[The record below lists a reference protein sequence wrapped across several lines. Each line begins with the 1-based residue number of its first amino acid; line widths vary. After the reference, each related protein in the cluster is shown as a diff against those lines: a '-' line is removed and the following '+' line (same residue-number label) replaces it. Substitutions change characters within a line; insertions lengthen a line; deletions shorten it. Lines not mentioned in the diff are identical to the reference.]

1 MLFFDR
7 KATEVSTC
15 VSNLKTTLMQRYKIG
30 TVGYKSWMTASLL
43 IILLGFIGC
52 QKELSETGG
61 PIFPPTSNYDLTS
74 RISTTISGFVTDE
87 TNAPMMN
94 ATVQVGGAT
103 TTTDDYGYFEVK
115 NVSVVKNAAVVRV
128 EKTGYFPGIKT
139 LIVATNKA
147 GFVRVKMIRKQSA
160 GTLNGASGGTVSLLN
175 GLRITLPAN
184 GIVNAATNAP
194 YTGAITVNAF
204 WIDPSASD
212 LGLTMP
218 GDLRGVR
225 SSGTVQTLTTY
236 GMVAVE
242 LNGSAG
248 EKLQIASGFTARL
261 VVPLPTALQ
270 STAPA
275 TIPLWHFNETTGLW
289 EEEGTATKNGNQYE
303 GDVSHFSFWNCD
315 VPANFVQFNCTV
327 VDGANAP
334 VRQAMVK
341 ISRASNPYDYRIGFT
356 DSLGYVS
363 GAVPA
368 NTNLILE
375 VFSSNTCG
383 SAAVSQNFSTTTAD
397 VNLGNISIPAAN
409 LGNLVG
415 NVISCTATPVT
426 SGYVIINQG
435 GVLYRYPIS
444 STGTFTAQVTICPSN
459 TTATI
464 LAEDLNNSQQSTPQT
479 ITLVAGNNNVGTL
492 TACGVSIA
500 EFINYT
506 INGTPYAL
514 STNSVFVQNILGGAG
529 TTLPATALQQ
539 IYASGVNTQSIQA
552 SLTFT
557 NQGIALNSVQE
568 LRSFQAQQLSDS
580 SSITTPINVNITE
593 YGAVGEFIAGNF
605 TGNLTGAPPTN
616 TIYSITCNF
625 RVRRRL

>member
-1 MLFFDR
+1 
-7 KATEVSTC
+7 
-15 VSNLKTTLMQRYKIG
+15 MQRN
-30 TVGYKSWMTASLL
+30 KSITSWVKQLGATCLL
-43 IILLGFIGC
+43 MLMLGNMGC

-61 PIFPPTSNYDLTS
+61 VLLPPASSYDLTS
-74 RISTTISGFVTDE
+74 RVSTTISGFVTDE
-87 TNAPMMN
+87 TNAPMLN
-94 ATVQVGGAT
+94 ATVQVGGTT

-115 NVSVVKNAAVVRV
+115 NVSVIKNAAVVRV
-128 EKTGYFPGIKT
+128 EKAGYFPGIKT
-139 LIVATNKA
+139 LIVAANKA

-160 GTLNGASGGTVSLLN
+160 GTLSAASGGTVSLLN

-184 GIVNAATNAP
+184 GVVNAAINAP
-194 YTGAITVNAF
+194 YSGTVTVQAF
-204 WIDPSASD
+204 WIDPSSPD
-212 LGLTMP
+212 LSLTMP
-218 GDLRGVR
+218 GDLRGIR
-225 SSGTVQTLTTY
+225 SSGSVQTLTTY
-236 GMVAVE
+236 GMIAVE
-242 LNGSAG
+242 LNGAGG
-248 EKLQIASGFTARL
+248 EKLQIATGKTARI
-261 VVPLPTALQ
+261 VVPIPTVMQA
-270 STAPA
+270 TAPA
-275 TIPLWHFNETTGLW
+275 SMPLWHFDEAAGLW
-289 EEEGTATKNGNQYE
+289 KEEGVTTRNGNQYE

-327 VDGANAP
+327 VDGANTP

-383 SAAVSQNFSTTTAD
+383 SAVVSQNFSTTTAD

-409 LGNLVG
+409 LGTLVG

-435 GVLYRYPIS
+435 GVLHRYPIS

-464 LAEDLNNSQQSTPQT
+464 LAEDLNNSQQSAPQT

-506 INGTPYAL
+506 INGTPYGL

-539 IYASGVNTQSIQA
+539 IYASGANTQSIQA

-616 TIYSITCNF
+616 TVYSITCHF